1 MAAFEELRERV
12 RAAVR
17 TFPDFPQP
25 GVQFCDI
32 MPLMRDPQLVDEL
45 CARVADEFRGRVD
58 VVAALEARGFLFAPL
73 IAVRL
78 GVSFVPVRKRGK
90 LPGPTLRATYTK
102 EYGEDVIEVQ
112 ADAFA
117 PEQRVLLFDD
127 LLATGGTLA
136 AAVQLVE
143 AAGARFT
150 AAFVLVELPALGG
163 RQRVDGERVT
173 SLLSF

>member
-117 PEQRVLLFDD
+117 PEQR
-127 LLATGGTLA
+127 
-136 AAVQLVE
+136 LVE

-173 SLLSF
+173 SQLPCGLG